1 MKRIPIITFLKNP
14 LKIKTKKMGR
24 ERGEK
29 KKRRRYNDS
38 LYLNN
43 LKALRAGEERTLLLP
58 ASTDVMYMNDVGL

>member
-1 MKRIPIITFLKNP
+1 MKRIPIITFLKNL